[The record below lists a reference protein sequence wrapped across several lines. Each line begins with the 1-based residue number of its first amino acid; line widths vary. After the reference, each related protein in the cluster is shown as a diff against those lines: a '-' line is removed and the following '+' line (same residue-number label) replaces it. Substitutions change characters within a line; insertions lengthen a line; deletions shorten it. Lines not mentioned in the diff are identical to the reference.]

1 MSTTQLTLAEIF
13 SIAQDALTQA
23 GANKEN
29 ADAVA
34 NTVMRAERDG
44 SHSHGLFRI
53 PGYVASLQSGKVN
66 GNADP
71 KLHSRTAVALHC
83 DGDLGYAP
91 LAHQRCLEP
100 LAEAAHENGVAILS
114 ITRTHHFAALWP
126 ETEALA
132 KHGLTAISCV
142 SYMPSVAPFG
152 ANKPLYGTNPLSF
165 AWPRLDA
172 PPLVF
177 DMATAAIAMGDVQIA
192 ARDGKSVPPGTGLDE
207 NGQSTTN
214 PAEIIKGVL
223 LPFGGH
229 KGSHIA
235 MMIELLA
242 GPLVGETASF
252 ASKERDSGDG
262 GPPQGGQFILAMN
275 PEILSGGVW
284 QEQSEEF
291 IKRLGELNG
300 VSLPAERLH
309 RNRHDKG
316 PREINNARLEK
327 TARAS
332 SKVHPP

>member
-13 SIAQDALTQA
+13 SIAQVALTQA

-132 KHGLTAISCV
+132 ERGLTAISCV

-152 ANKPLYGTNPLSF
+152 ASKPLYGTNPLSF
-165 AWPRLDA
+165 AWPRPDA
-172 PPLVF
+172 LPLVF
-177 DMATAAIAMGDVQIA
+177 DMATAAMAMGDVQIA
-192 ARDGKSVPPGTGLDE
+192 ARDDRPVPPGTGLDE
-207 NGQSTTN
+207 NGESTTD

-275 PEILSGGVW
+275 PEILSGGLW
-284 QEQSEEF
+284 QEQSEKF
-291 IKRLGELNG
+291 IKRLGQLDG
-300 VSLPAERLH
+300 VRLPAERRY
-309 RNRHDKG
+309 RNRHDTG
-316 PREINNARLEK
+316 PREINNNLLQKIRS
-327 TARAS
+327 TIS
-332 SKVHPP
+332 

>member
-1 MSTTQLTLAEIF
+1 MA
-13 SIAQDALTQA
+13 
-23 GANKEN
+23 KW
-29 ADAVA
+29 
-34 NTVMRAERDG
+34 
-44 SHSHGLFRI
+44 
-53 PGYVASLQSGKVN
+53 QSGKVN

-71 KLHSRTAVALHC
+71 KLQSRTAVALHC

-100 LAEAAHENGVAILS
+100 LAEAAHENGLAILS

-126 ETEALA
+126 EAEALA
-132 KHGLTAISCV
+132 ERGLTAISCV

-165 AWPRLDA
+165 SWPRPDA
-172 PPLVF
+172 RPLVF
-177 DMATAAIAMGDVQIA
+177 DMATAAIAMGDVQTA
-192 ARDGKSVPPGTGLDE
+192 ARDGRPVPLGTGLDAR
-207 NGQSTTN
+207 GQSTTD

-223 LPFGGH
+223 LPFGGCGY

-235 MMIELLA
+235 MMIGLLA

-262 GPPQGGQFILAMN
+262 GPPQGGQFILPMN

-291 IKRLGELNG
+291 IKRLSQLDG
-300 VSLPAERLH
+300 VRLPAER
-309 RNRHDKG
+309 RYQNRENWRERQIETSVIDKI
-316 PREINNARLEK
+316 R
-327 TARAS
+327 S
-332 SKVHPP
+332 MF